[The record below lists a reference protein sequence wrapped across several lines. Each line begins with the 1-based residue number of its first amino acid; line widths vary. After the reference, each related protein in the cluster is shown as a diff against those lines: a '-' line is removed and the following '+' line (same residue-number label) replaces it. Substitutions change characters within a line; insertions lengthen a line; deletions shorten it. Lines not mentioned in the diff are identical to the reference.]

1 MMRTARLI
9 LGTVLAAA
17 VLVLIGGLPARAA
30 DELFDRTV
38 PLAAGGSFSL
48 QNVNGSV
55 SVSGWDRE
63 AVEVRAVKTS
73 SDPVARFAVS
83 DLSRVQV
90 GVVTTPG
97 GVAVTTTYPR
107 EEIGDV
113 SVTYEVRVPR
123 RVWLQQ
129 VTTVNGSVHVS
140 GLQGTGELHSVN
152 GDVVVEDSAGAF
164 SANTT
169 NGDILLELASL
180 NGPAHAAG
188 VGTQNP
194 LRVQTV
200 NGSIVLALPAD
211 AKATLAVQCR
221 NGEFHS
227 DFPVSMLGA
236 YTPREFHGRLGGGG
250 TPVRLSTVN
259 GAIRIRALAQG
270 I

>member
-1 MMRTARLI
+1 MRVAGFIVGAMLT
-9 LGTVLAAA
+9 AA
-17 VLVLIGGLPARAA
+17 VLVLRGGLPARAA
-30 DELFDRTV
+30 DEVFDRTV

-48 QNVNGSV
+48 QNVNGAV
-55 SVSGWDRE
+55 TINGWDHE

-73 SDPVARFAVS
+73 SDPVAQFAVS

-90 GVVTTPG
+90 DVTTTPG
-97 GVAVTTTYPR
+97 GVAVTTTYPK

-140 GLQGTGELHSVN
+140 GLQGAGELHSVN
-152 GDVVVEDSAGAF
+152 GDVEVQDSAGAF
-164 SANTT
+164 SARTT

-180 NGPAHAAG
+180 NGPAQRAG
-188 VGTQNP
+188 AGPEYSV
-194 LRVQTV
+194 RAQTV

-221 NGEFHS
+221 NGDFHS
-227 DFPVSMLGA
+227 DLPVSMLGA
-236 YTPREFHGRLGGGG
+236 YTPREFHGRLGSGG
-250 TPVRLSTVN
+250 TPVHLSTTN
-259 GAIRIRALAQG
+259 GGIRIRGMAQG